1 MGDCIGRNFARKACL
16 STLVSYA
23 PIANAGRLGY
33 ARAEI
38 DTMVSE
44 GVLYAEPAVDE
55 MKA

>member
-1 MGDCIGRNFARKACL
+1 
-16 STLVSYA
+16 VV
-23 PIANAGRLGY
+23 Y

>member
-1 MGDCIGRNFARKACL
+1 LK
-16 STLVSYA
+16 
-23 PIANAGRLGY
+23 GY

-55 MKA
+55 IKA

>member
-1 MGDCIGRNFARKACL
+1 LK
-16 STLVSYA
+16 
-23 PIANAGRLGY
+23 GY
-33 ARAEI
+33 AGAEI

>member
-1 MGDCIGRNFARKACL
+1 LRRWNLK
-16 STLVSYA
+16 
-23 PIANAGRLGY
+23 GY

-55 MKA
+55 IKA

>member
-1 MGDCIGRNFARKACL
+1 LK
-16 STLVSYA
+16 
-23 PIANAGRLGY
+23 GY
-33 ARAEI
+33 ACAEI